1 MSKTLSVVNTST
13 DSFLTWITRTNEI
26 VNALAQ
32 EVITANTTTGLTTGN
47 GFVNGIFGSNTL
59 VATTLRGG
67 NVSTANVLYIGSNV
81 VVNSSLFT
89 VGNSTVNS
97 VINSTVAAITTINA
111 TTAVNVGSN
120 VYITTTTVNIGNSTV
135 NGTIN
140 SSAIVIGSATV
151 NALTVG
157 TVNSTFDSNTL
168 VIDTT
173 NHRVGILT
181 LAPNASLAVNGT
193 VNIAGL
199 LTVGGTV
206 TVNSTILVAN
216 QVQAT
221 FVNAASGNSRF
232 NSNTLFIDGT
242 NSRVGVNTSA
252 PDTVLQVVGP
262 ANVSGLL
269 TVGSTTTINS
279 IAIGVITLAANAI
292 TANSRIHVGNS
303 TVNAVIN
310 STSIVTNTASLTSIT
325 VGAGNSSFNANLV
338 FIDTTNTRVGINI
351 AAPTATLHVAGTANI
366 SGQLVVGGNLIVV
379 GNTTT
384 TGTYVAN
391 GDIIP
396 ISNNFLLGNVT
407 NQWNIFSSSVYT
419 LQVNVGGVVNH
430 AHVNINTT
438 GTSAQLVDSW
448 SLSAYRS
455 ADYIVSI
462 KNNSA
467 NGYQMTKFGILN
479 FDGGVN
485 LTEYATITSNAS
497 LGTFSANANA
507 TFVRLY
513 YTPVP
518 ANTSVK
524 ADRTLIVV

>member
-1 MSKTLSVVNTST
+1 MAKTLSVVNTST

-32 EVITANTTTGLTTGN
+32 EILTANTTTGLTTGN

-81 VVNSSLFT
+81 VVNSTLFT
-89 VGNSTVNS
+89 VGNSSVNS
-97 VINSTVAAITTINA
+97 TINSSVATITTINA
-111 TTAVNVGSN
+111 GTAVNVGSN
-120 VYITTTTVNIGNSTV
+120 VHITTTAVNIGNSTV
-135 NGTIN
+135 NAVIN
-140 SSAIVIGSATV
+140 SSAIVIESATV

-168 VIDTT
+168 VIDTS

-181 LAPNASLAVNGT
+181 TAPNASLAVNGT
-193 VNIAGL
+193 ANIAGL
-199 LTVGGTV
+199 LTIGDTV
-206 TVNSTILVAN
+206 TVNTTVLVAN
-216 QVQAT
+216 QIQGT
-221 FVNAASGNSRF
+221 FINIASGNSKIA
-232 NSNTLFIDGT
+232 SNTLVIDGA

-252 PDTVLQVVGP
+252 PDTTLQVVGP

-269 TVGSTTTINS
+269 TVGSTTTIN
-279 IAIGVITLAANAI
+279 ATTVGVITLAANAI

-310 STSIVTNTASLTSIT
+310 STSLVTNTASLTSIT
-325 VGAGNSSFNANLV
+325 VGAGNSTFNSNLL
-338 FIDTTNTRVGINI
+338 FIDTTNTRVGINV
-351 AAPTATLHVAGTANI
+351 AAPNATLHVQGTANI
-366 SGQLVVGGNLIVV
+366 SGQLVVGGNLIIV

-384 TGTYVAN
+384 TGTYIAN

-396 ISNNFLLGNVT
+396 ISNNYLLGNVT
-407 NQWNIFSSSVYT
+407 NQWNIFSSSLYT
-419 LQVNVGGVVNH
+419 LQVNLSGVVNH
-430 AHVNINTT
+430 GYVNINTT
-438 GTSAQLVDSW
+438 GTSAQLIDSW

-485 LTEYATITSNAS
+485 LTEYATITSNTS
-497 LGTFSANANA
+497 LGTFSANANS
-507 TFVRLY
+507 TVVRLY

-518 ANTSVK
+518 ANTTIK